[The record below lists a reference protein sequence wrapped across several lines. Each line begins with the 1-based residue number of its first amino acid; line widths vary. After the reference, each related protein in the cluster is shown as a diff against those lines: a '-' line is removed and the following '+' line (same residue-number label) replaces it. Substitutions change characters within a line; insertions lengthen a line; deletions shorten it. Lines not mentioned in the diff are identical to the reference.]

1 VEYLV
6 KIVDSAERL
15 PIACDMKKC
24 VLLVDDNPLVLRCL
38 KRALEKCPLPIETC
52 ASAGSALEWVASGNV
67 EVVISDVD
75 MPGMSGLELLRQV
88 HALDSDLPVALL
100 TGVPCV
106 DTAAEAVEHG
116 AFSYLLKP
124 VDINT
129 LLHTIERASQ
139 AHCAARNR
147 RYVLA
152 SVWAKRC
159 VPPSSDSQQTFEHAM
174 QSMWLAYQPIVRS
187 ADRTI
192 AGYEALLRSDTP
204 SLTEPESFLGV
215 AEQLSE
221 MNRLGRKVRALA
233 ARELRSAEGPMTLFV
248 NLHPQDLLDDEL
260 VRLDSPL
267 TEVAAHVVL
276 EITERAGLSR
286 VESLHSKLR
295 ELRRLGF
302 RIAVDDLGAGYSGLN
317 NVAAIEP
324 EFIKLDMALVRNIDC
339 SPTKQKIVSSVVSLA
354 QAMGTL
360 VIAEGIE
367 TDAECET
374 VVGLGCQLLQGF
386 LFARPERELALVD
399 WSGAVRPDRAAADK
413 SSSELDCSRSGVY
426 PIRHNGSAKKAL

>member
-1 VEYLV
+1 MT
-6 KIVDSAERL
+6 R
-15 PIACDMKKC
+15 C

-38 KRALEKCPLPIETC
+38 KRALAACPLPIETC

-67 EVVISDVD
+67 DVVISDVD

-124 VDINT
+124 VDINA
-129 LLHTIERASQ
+129 LLHTIARASQ

-152 SVWAKRC
+152 SVWAKHC
-159 VPPSSDSQQTFEHAM
+159 LLPSPESQQTFDDAI

-187 ADRTI
+187 SDRTI
-192 AGYEALLRSDTP
+192 AGHEALLRSDTP
-204 SLTEPESFLGV
+204 SLTEPESFLGA

-221 MNRLGRKVRALA
+221 LNRLGGKVRALA
-233 ARELRSAEGPMTLFV
+233 AHELRNGQSSTTLFV
-248 NLHPQDLLDDEL
+248 NLHPQDLLDDDL
-260 VRLDSPL
+260 VRLASPL
-267 TEVAAHVVL
+267 TEVASRVVL

-286 VESLHSKLR
+286 VESLHSKLT

-302 RIAVDDLGAGYSGLN
+302 RIAVDDLGAGYSSLN

-324 EFIKLDMALVRNIDC
+324 EFIKLDGALVRDIDT
-339 SPTKQKIVSSVVSLA
+339 SATKQKIVSSVVSLA
-354 QAMGTL
+354 QAMGTS

-367 TDAECET
+367 SEAECEA

-386 LFARPERELALVD
+386 LFARPARELALVV
-399 WSGAVRPDRAAADK
+399 GPGTAGHGCVATDK
-413 SSSELDCSRSGVY
+413 SSSELDCARSGIY
-426 PIRHNGSAKKAL
+426 PIGHVAAVKKAL

>member
-1 VEYLV
+1 MNYLV
-6 KIVDSAERL
+6 KIVDSAKRL
-15 PIACDMKKC
+15 PKPDEMKRC

-38 KRALEKCPLPIETC
+38 KRALEACPLPIETC
-52 ASAGSALEWVASGNV
+52 ASARKALERVASGNV

-75 MPGMSGLELLRQV
+75 MPDMSGLELLRQI

-124 VDINT
+124 VDIAA
-129 LLHTIERASQ
+129 LLHTIARASQ

-152 SVWAKRC
+152 SARDSHC
-159 VPPSSDSQQTFEHAM
+159 LLPSPESQQTFENAM

-187 ADRTI
+187 SDQTI

-204 SLTEPESFLGV
+204 SLAEPEPFLGA

-221 MNRLGRKVRALA
+221 MKRLGRKVRALA
-233 ARELRSAEGPMTLFV
+233 ARELRHAQGPITLFV
-248 NLHPQDLLDDEL
+248 NLHPQDLLDDDL
-260 VRLDSPL
+260 VRLASPL
-267 TEVAAHVVL
+267 TDVASQVVL

-286 VESLHSKLR
+286 VESLQSKLR
-295 ELRRLGF
+295 ELRSLGF
-302 RIAVDDLGAGYSGLN
+302 RIAVDDLGAGYSSLN
-317 NVAAIEP
+317 NVAALEP
-324 EFIKLDMALVRNIDC
+324 EFIKLDMALVRNID
-339 SPTKQKIVSSVVSLA
+339 SSATKQKIVSSVVSLA
-354 QAMGTL
+354 QAMGTSI
-360 VIAEGIE
+360 IAEGIE
-367 TDAECET
+367 TAAECDA

-386 LFARPERELALVD
+386 LFARPERELARVD
-399 WSGAVRPDRAAADK
+399 WLGAARYGRAPTSE
-413 SSSELDCSRSGVY
+413 SSSELDCARSGVH
-426 PIRHNGSAKKAL
+426 PIHHDGSAKKAL

>member
-1 VEYLV
+1 VDYQV
-6 KIVDSAERL
+6 KILDSAKRFPEL
-15 PIACDMKKC
+15 CEMKRC

-38 KRALEKCPLPIETC
+38 KRALDACPLPIETC

-75 MPGMSGLELLRQV
+75 MPGTSGLELLRQV
-88 HALDSDLPVALL
+88 HALDADLPVALL

-124 VDINT
+124 VDINA
-129 LLHTIERASQ
+129 LLRTIARASQ

-152 SVWAKRC
+152 SVWAKHGLL
-159 VPPSSDSQQTFEHAM
+159 PSPESLQTFENAM

-187 ADRTI
+187 SDRTI
-192 AGYEALLRSDTP
+192 AGHEALLRSDTP
-204 SLTEPESFLGV
+204 TLSEPESLLGV

-221 MNRLGRKVRALA
+221 LNRLGRQVRALA
-233 ARELRSAEGPMTLFV
+233 ARQLRDKQGATTLFV

-260 VRLDSPL
+260 VRLASPL
-267 TEVAAHVVL
+267 TEVASQVVL

-286 VESLHSKLR
+286 VEGLHSKLA

-302 RIAVDDLGAGYSGLN
+302 KIAVDDLGAGYSSLN

-324 EFIKLDMALVRNIDC
+324 EFIKLDMALVRNIEC

-354 QAMGTL
+354 QAMGTC

-367 TDAECET
+367 TDAECEA

-386 LFARPERELALVD
+386 LFARPERELALGNLP
-399 WSGAVRPDRAAADK
+399 GAARHSCAPTDR
-413 SSSELDCSRSGVY
+413 SSSELDCARSGIY
-426 PIRHNGSAKKAL
+426 PIDRGVSVKKAL